1 METDKQLVELI
12 DVKALDVL
20 NGQQQNSFK
29 YQSVTLFLRGRF
41 NFLRSAFDL
50 NSIFCDQNNMATASY
65 EYIPNETKHSL
76 YIKTNVALRKQE
88 SSPKNNNKKKT
99 ILLYVIRLALTS
111 F

>member
-1 METDKQLVELI
+1 
-12 DVKALDVL
+12 
-20 NGQQQNSFK
+20 
-29 YQSVTLFLRGRF
+29 
-41 NFLRSAFDL
+41 
-50 NSIFCDQNNMATASY
+50 MATASY

-111 F
+111 FWLVYNYRAAMGPVAEQINFQL